1 MRSSNLKML
10 KRDCVAYVMT
20 PIDPNNIEATADEA
34 ELSLKHERDQA
45 EPDFFRAPVPG
56 SA

>member
-1 MRSSNLKML
+1 ML